1 MVFSLS
7 FNKFFD
13 YLQVATQFF
22 MREMLFVTNDLEE
35 EKEESTH
42 DNILRDVDTLILFF
56 LEIMGTVDINKSGDL
71 LLQFFFLDF
80 FNKNF
85 SLFIIHS
92 CNIQNILRDES
103 LIELDI

>member
-13 YLQVATQFF
+13 YLEVATQFF

-71 LLQFFFLDF
+71 LLQFFSLDF

-92 CNIQNILRDES
+92 CNIQNILRE
-103 LIELDI
+103 

>member
-1 MVFSLS
+1 
-7 FNKFFD
+7 
-13 YLQVATQFF
+13 
-22 MREMLFVTNDLEE
+22 
-35 EKEESTH
+35 
-42 DNILRDVDTLILFF
+42 
-56 LEIMGTVDINKSGDL
+56 MGTMDINKSGDL